1 MRATVRQRSDSA
13 TRNYLEE
20 VLENELDLL
29 QQRVLEPA
37 KGQFLFRVTGSAK
50 EFLLLNATEQRYY
63 APRLKLAI
71 ERHIVYPLANLFA
84 TDQIHVGDSVPI
96 DWDHNQDRLNFIRE
110 VKDLAT
116 PLRRFEPE
124 ALERSVLMN
133 IGQSVE
139 ALAV

>member
-1 MRATVRQRSDSA
+1 MRAAVRQRSDSA

-50 EFLLLNATEQRYY
+50 EFLLLNATEQRYC
-63 APRLKLAI
+63 AQRLKLAI

-84 TDQIHVGDSVPI
+84 TDQIQVGDNVRI
-96 DWDHNQDRLNFIRE
+96 VWDHNQDRLNFIRE

-124 ALERSVLMN
+124 ALEGSVPMN

>member
-1 MRATVRQRSDSA
+1 MRAAVRQRSDSA

-37 KGQFLFRVTGSAK
+37 KGQFLFRVTESAK
-50 EFLLLNATEQRYY
+50 EFLLLNATEQRYD
-63 APRLKLAI
+63 ARRLKLAI
-71 ERHIVYPLANLFA
+71 ERHIVYLLANLFA
-84 TDQIHVGDSVPI
+84 TDQIHVGDNVRI
-96 DWDHNQDRLNFIRE
+96 DWNHNQDRMNFIRE
-110 VKDLAT
+110 VKDLVT

-124 ALERSVLMN
+124 ALEGSVPMN